1 MFAKTIRQSSV
12 PVSPMYIFL
21 HSVQVMH
28 IYGDAFTEMR
38 VRWSVTLADR
48 LGLEILT
55 VLEIKRQVLHRV
67 RLHLKVS

>member
-1 MFAKTIRQSSV
+1 
-12 PVSPMYIFL
+12 
-21 HSVQVMH
+21 MH

-55 VLEIKRQVLHRV
+55 VLEIETSFASCAFTFEGFLIGCQT
-67 RLHLKVS
+67 